1 MSLLP
6 LTTPDIVIRLL
17 LTLLLSGI
25 IGFDRER
32 LRKPAGIR
40 THIMVAL
47 GGALLMML
55 SIFTSPVVNGLVQF
69 DPRIVANVVTGIGFL
84 GAGTILHMREG
95 MVSGLTTAATLWIVS
110 AIGMAV
116 GCGFYMG
123 SVLATTFVMLVLYF
137 MGLVD
142 DFLEGRVYQS
152 LTLHAKMAQ
161 PVTEEA
167 KVLLRGAGIKVLRT
181 EAQSISPSEK
191 FVVIHFKPIPVK
203 RVKDVTVKLNRL
215 RGVKDA
221 VFN

>member
-6 LTTPDIVIRLL
+6 LTNTDIFLRLL
-17 LTLLLSGI
+17 LTLVLSGI
-25 IGFDRER
+25 IGWDRER

-55 SIFTSPVVNGLVQF
+55 SIFTSPVVNGQVQF

-95 MVSGLTTAATLWIVS
+95 LVTGLTTAATLWIVS

-123 SVLATTFVMLVLYF
+123 SVLATVFVMAVLVI
-137 MGLVD
+137 MGYID
-142 DFLEGRVYQS
+142 DYLEGRIYQS
-152 LTLHAKMAQ
+152 LTLHAKMTES
-161 PVTEEA
+161 VTEEA
-167 KVLLRGAGIKVLRT
+167 KAVLRSVGINVMKT
-181 EAQSISPSEK
+181 EVQSISPSEK
-191 FVVIHFKPIPVK
+191 YVVVHFKPVPVK
-203 RVKDVTVKLNRL
+203 TVKPITNKIIRL
-215 RGVKDA
+215 SGVKEA
-221 VFN
+221 SFN

>member
-6 LTTPDIVIRLL
+6 LTNTDIFLRLL

-95 MVSGLTTAATLWIVS
+95 LVTGLTTAATLWIVS

-123 SVLATTFVMLVLYF
+123 SVLATVFVMAVLVV
-137 MGLVD
+137 MGYID
-142 DFLEGRVYQS
+142 DYLEGRNYQS
-152 LTLHAKMAQ
+152 LTLHAKMTQSVA
-161 PVTEEA
+161 EEA
-167 KVLLRGAGIKVLRT
+167 KAVLRSVGIKVMKT
-181 EAQSISPSEK
+181 EVQSISPSEK
-191 FVVIHFKPIPVK
+191 YVVVHFKPIPVK
-203 RVKDVTVKLNRL
+203 TVKPITNRIIRL
-215 RGVKDA
+215 RGVKEA
-221 VFN
+221 SFN